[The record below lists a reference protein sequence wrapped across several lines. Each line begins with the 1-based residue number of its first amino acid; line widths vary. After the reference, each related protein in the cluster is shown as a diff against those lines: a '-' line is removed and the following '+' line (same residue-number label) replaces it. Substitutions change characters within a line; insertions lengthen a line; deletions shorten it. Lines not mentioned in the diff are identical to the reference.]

1 MRRAL
6 VPIFLLSSALGL
18 ACYDYRP
25 VTAPSALEGRR
36 VQLLLT
42 DSGAVALTRS
52 VGPSVEAL
60 EGTFLGDSAEGY
72 RLSMATSRA
81 RNGIETD
88 WRGERV
94 FVPRSLV
101 ATMMERHFSSS
112 RTAFASGLAA
122 LGVGAITVGLR
133 GKGEGGGGGPIVGP
147 GTPK

>member
-6 VPIFLLSSALGL
+6 APLFLLSSALGL

-25 VTAPSALEGRR
+25 VTTPAALEGRR

-42 DSGAVALTRS
+42 DSGAVALARS
-52 VGPSVEAL
+52 VGPAVEAL
-60 EGTFLGDSAEGY
+60 EGTFVGDSADGY
-72 RLSMATSRA
+72 RLSMATSRG
-81 RNGIETD
+81 RTGIETD

-101 ATMMERHFSSS
+101 AAMMERHFSSS

-133 GKGEGGGGGPIVGP
+133 GRGEGAGGGPIVGP

>member
-1 MRRAL
+1 MRRTLAPL
-6 VPIFLLSSALGL
+6 VLLSSALAL

-25 VTAPSALEGRR
+25 VTSPAMLEGRR

-42 DSGAVALTRS
+42 DSGALALARS
-52 VGPSVEAL
+52 VGPAVEAV
-60 EGTFLGDSAEGY
+60 EGTFIGDSAEGY
-72 RLSMATSRA
+72 RISMVTSRT
-81 RNGIETD
+81 RGGIETD

-101 ATMMERHFSSS
+101 AAMMERHFSSS

-147 GTPK
+147 GSPK